1 MENKNT
7 ILWGIV
13 FAILAGFF
21 WGTTGVARGLG
32 PSAATS
38 LGVVGVRV
46 SVAAA
51 VLVIISLI
59 YGDFKKAGPMSKWPW
74 PEMAAAGVCLGLFTY
89 VYLESMRMAGVSLGA
104 PISCA
109 SIPVIALILE
119 VIFLKVRPSGGQMA
133 GLVICALGGVG
144 VSLFTSG
151 GAELKDFDAVVITGA
166 LLALLSGLIFS
177 GYSLAIQRAVRRGC
191 PYNVA
196 ICGMF
201 VFATVIWLPYAGL
214 TQDMSWLNS
223 NRGLAMGLYI
233 GIFSAAA
240 GYFCYVRGI
249 SRVPVSIAVSL
260 GMAEPL
266 TGTVLGVLLL
276 NEVLNA
282 PTVVSMV
289 ILFIGIYVIGQAT
302 VAKNKREEALKAV

>member
-1 MENKNT
+1 MENKGS
-7 ILWGIV
+7 IIHGII
-13 FAILAGFF
+13 FAIMAGFF
-21 WGTTGVARGLG
+21 WGTTGVARALG
-32 PSAATS
+32 PATATS

-46 SVAAA
+46 FVAAI
-51 VLVIISLI
+51 VLTIISGL
-59 YGDFKKAGPMSKWPW
+59 YGDFKKAGPAANWPW
-74 PEMAAAGVCLGLFTY
+74 LEITAAGICLGLFTY

-109 SIPVIALILE
+109 SIPVIALIMEIL
-119 VIFLKVRPSGGQMA
+119 ILKIKPSGGQLL
-133 GLVICALGGVG
+133 GLLICGVGGVG

-151 GAELKDFDAVVITGA
+151 GTELKDFNTTVIAGS

-201 VFATVIWLPYAGL
+201 IIASAIWLPYAL
-214 TQDMSWLNS
+214 ATQDMGWIGSGQ
-223 NRGLAMGLYI
+223 GLAMGLYI

-266 TGTVLGVLLL
+266 TGTLLGVFLLG
-276 NEVLNA
+276 EALNA
-282 PTVVSMV
+282 PTTVSMV
-289 ILFIGIYVIGQAT
+289 MLFVGIFMIGQAT
-302 VAKNKREEALKAV
+302 VARSRRESPAA